1 MGTHAVTMRQHL
13 RATRAPHVGRTIAGL
28 SVRLIRLRTIAIGV
42 GLAAYMV
49 LEAVAFKTGYPD
61 AASRAA
67 LTLWGEDPGIRI
79 IAGPATAVET
89 LGGFVV
95 WDAGLY
101 LSLILGAWVLTTTT
115 RLLRGDESA
124 GRSELLLTGPIRPER
139 ALVIQLLVLL
149 AACLGLGIVLSL
161 ALAFSGAD
169 AWGSVLFGAAS
180 AGYCGA
186 LVGIAGL
193 ASQVFA
199 TRVGALGASGAALVV
214 AILVRMVSNSA
225 DSRTWLGWLT
235 PTGWADHLRAFGDNR
250 WPVLLI
256 PLVVTAALVA
266 GSAVIRRHRDSGA
279 SLIAGREERRSRSW
293 GLGSPVGFAW
303 RSSLGVLLA
312 WAAGVAVA
320 GAVVGALLP
329 TFEEFLG
336 SDASLVDMLKAA
348 GMNVDDLTRGFIGL
362 WATLLGLVIA
372 VYSAFR
378 MGATRNEEDSTRAEF
393 LLTRPVPRWRWLGGH
408 VLCVLAAGVVLSV
421 VSGAAMW
428 LASVA
433 VDANLTAAD
442 TFSAMFNT
450 LPMVAVFAGL
460 SVLVFGVAPRL
471 TVAVGAAAA
480 VVAFVLELVG
490 PILEWPDWVVGLS
503 PFHHLAAVPVDP
515 FEWPAALAM
524 LAIGLAFTLAGI
536 AAFERRD
543 LVGA

>member
-1 MGTHAVTMRQHL
+1 MGTHAVTTRQHV
-13 RATRAPHVGRTIAGL
+13 REVDAPRVGWAAAGL
-28 SVRLIRLRTIAIGV
+28 SWRLIRLRTTAIGV
-42 GLAAYMV
+42 GLALYMV

-101 LSLILGAWVLTTTT
+101 LFLILAAWALTTTT

-124 GRSELLLTGPIRPER
+124 GRSELLLAGPIRPER

-149 AACLGLGIVLSL
+149 AACLGLGLVLSL
-161 ALAFSGAD
+161 ALALSGAE
-169 AWGSVLFGAAS
+169 AWGAVLFGAAS

-186 LVGIAGL
+186 LVGVAGL

-199 TRVGALGASGAALVV
+199 TRVGALGASGAALLV
-214 AILVRMVSNSA
+214 AVLLRMVSNSA
-225 DSRTWLGWLT
+225 HSRTWLGWLT
-235 PTGWADHLRAFGDNR
+235 PTGWADQLRAFGDNR
-250 WPVLLI
+250 WPVLLV
-256 PLVVTAALVA
+256 PLFVTAALVA
-266 GSAVIRRHRDSGA
+266 GSAVVRRRRDSGA
-279 SLIAGREERRSRSW
+279 SLLAGQERRSRAW
-293 GLGSPVGFAW
+293 GLGSPAGFAW
-303 RSSLGVLLA
+303 RTSLGVLVA

-329 TFEEFLG
+329 TFEEFLD
-336 SDASLVDMLKAA
+336 SDSSLVEMLKAA
-348 GMNVDDLTRGFIGL
+348 GMNVNDLTRGFIGL

-393 LLTRPVPRWRWLGGH
+393 LLTRPLRRWRWLGGH
-408 VLCVLAAGVVLSV
+408 VLCVLAAVVLLSV

-428 LASVA
+428 LASIA

-442 TFSAMFNT
+442 SFSAMFNT
-450 LPMVAVFAGL
+450 LPMVAVFAGV
-460 SVLVFGVAPRL
+460 SVLAFGVAPRL
-471 TVAVGAAAA
+471 TVAVGATTPVA
-480 VVAFVLELVG
+480 AFVLELVG
-490 PILEWPDWVVGLS
+490 PLLEWPDWVVGLS

-515 FEWPAALAM
+515 VAWPAALLMVAVGVA
-524 LAIGLAFTLAGI
+524 LTAAGI
-536 AAFERRD
+536 VAFERRD

>member
-1 MGTHAVTMRQHL
+1 MGTQAVTMRQHH
-13 RATRAPHVGRTIAGL
+13 RVTHATHVGRAIAGL
-28 SVRLIRLRTIAIGV
+28 SWRLIRLRTLTIAV
-42 GLAAYMV
+42 ALAVYIV
-49 LEAVAFKTGYPD
+49 LEGVAFKTGYPD

-101 LSLILGAWVLTTTT
+101 LSLILAAWALTTTT

-124 GRSELLLTGPIRPER
+124 GRSELLLTGPIRPQR
-139 ALVIQLLVLL
+139 ALVIQLLVVL
-149 AACLGLGIVLSL
+149 AACLGLGVVLSL
-161 ALAFSGAD
+161 ALALSGAET
-169 AWGSVLFGAAS
+169 WGSVLFGAAS

-193 ASQVFA
+193 ASQVFG
-199 TRVGALGASGAALVV
+199 TRVGALGASGAALLV
-214 AILVRMVSNSA
+214 AVLLRMVSNSA

-235 PTGWADHLRAFGDNR
+235 PAGWIDQLRAYGDNR
-250 WPVLLI
+250 WPVLLV
-256 PLVVTAALVA
+256 PLTVTAALVG
-266 GSAVIRRHRDSGA
+266 GSAVARRRRDSGA
-279 SLIAGREERRSRSW
+279 SLLAGREERRSRSW

-303 RSSLGVLLA
+303 RASLGVLLA

-336 SDASLVDMLKAA
+336 SDASLVDMLRAA

-372 VYSAFR
+372 VYAAFR

-393 LLTRPVPRWRWLGGH
+393 LLTRPVRRWRWLGGH
-408 VLCVLAAGVVLSV
+408 LLCVLAAVVVLSV

-428 LASVA
+428 LASAA
-433 VDANLTAAD
+433 VEAKLNAGD
-442 TFSAMFNT
+442 TFSAMFNM

-460 SVLVFGVAPRL
+460 CVLVFGVAPRL
-471 TVAVGAAAA
+471 TVAVGAAVPVA
-480 VVAFVLELVG
+480 AFVLELVG
-490 PILEWPDWVVGLS
+490 PLLEWPDWVVGLS

-515 FEWPAALAM
+515 VAWPAALVM
-524 LAIGLAFTLAGI
+524 VAIGLALTVAGL